1 MPTPGSSILFG
12 EEPTNARLIDA
23 AENGPFKIALSPSA
37 MNGEGVPS
45 RSESANGQIS
55 SRCERLTRVLSTR
68 KFRVRVRQRGIVVP
82 NTMDEGR
89 LFAWLVEDGIAGEQ
103 PFAEFCRQR
112 RFSLSLTTSIR
123 DVP

>member
-1 MPTPGSSILFG
+1 MSIF
-12 EEPTNARLIDA
+12 EPDLRVV
-23 AENGPFKIALSPSA
+23 SA
-37 MNGEGVPS
+37 DV
-45 RSESANGQIS
+45 
-55 SRCERLTRVLSTR
+55 RCKV
-68 KFRVRVRQRGIVVP
+68 FRARVRQRGIVVP

-123 DVP
+123 DVS